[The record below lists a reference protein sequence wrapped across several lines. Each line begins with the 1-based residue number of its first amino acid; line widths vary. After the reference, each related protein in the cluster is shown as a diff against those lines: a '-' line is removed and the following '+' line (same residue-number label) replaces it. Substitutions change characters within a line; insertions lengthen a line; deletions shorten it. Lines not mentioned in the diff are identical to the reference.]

1 VNLREKAMT
10 KRNSETL
17 ERVWSREGNGE
28 VLGGF
33 CPEIGFDR
41 NWNWLLRGFKGG
53 SGIWWSGEK

>member
-1 VNLREKAMT
+1 MT